1 MMSTGNAMSDRL
13 DEVLDAAAAESDAG
27 KLDDAEIQRLVALSR
42 DASYRRTERVPVK
55 SIEAF
60 EPRSLVSI
68 AMAAQRRREE
78 EMRFDAAAAA
88 ATAAD
93 QDASSDALAADGD
106 QSADA
111 AAADIAATGLD
122 ADGTL
127 ADGDMPPAP
136 SAGGEDMPAADGD
149 SAVGD
154 AQTDEGQAGA
164 ALAGAASGDAAPAD
178 EAQSG
183 DAPSAATAPN
193 IDFEAGH
200 ASGLEEGRK
209 VGFDEGHA
217 KGMDEGRAAGRA
229 EASAHLERAIQAFEA
244 ATAKL
249 GELAEIDGGA
259 LSKSI
264 NDVVLSL
271 ASERAGHAIEALPDA
286 FATRIEKLVGTI
298 RTVSGTPVIRL
309 NAADLAAI
317 GPLVET
323 REKLRHCS
331 FVEDQNMAR
340 GDLSVT
346 LGTIGIDDILTMD
359 SPEKDPSETVKS
371 EKGTGEKGTGEE
383 GSGEETTG
391 EETTTDRD
399 AAEDAKSEMTVAEEL
414 QDGPDQAHPSDEA
427 ENGPTE

>member
-13 DEVLDAAAAESDAG
+13 DEVLDAAAAESDAD

-106 QSADA
+106 QSANA
-111 AAADIAATGLD
+111 AAADMEATVLG
-122 ADGTL
+122 ADGPL
-127 ADGDMPPAP
+127 ADDDMPSAP
-136 SAGGEDMPAADGD
+136 SAGGEDMPAAHGD
-149 SAVGD
+149 SAAGD

-164 ALAGAASGDAAPAD
+164 ASADAVLAD
-178 EAQSG
+178 EAQSD

-249 GELAEIDGGA
+249 GDLTEIDGGA

-264 NDVVLSL
+264 NDVVLSM

-286 FATRIEKLVGTI
+286 FAARIEKLVGTI

-331 FVEDQNMAR
+331 FVEDQNMAC

-346 LGTIGIDDILTMD
+346 LGTIGIDDILTID
-359 SPEKDPSETVKS
+359 SPEKDPSETVK
-371 EKGTGEKGTGEE
+371 GEKGTGEE
-383 GSGEETTG
+383 TI
-391 EETTTDRD
+391 TDRD
-399 AAEDAKSEMTVAEEL
+399 AAQDGKSEMTLAEEL
-414 QDGPDQAHPSDEA
+414 RDGPDQAHHSDEA
-427 ENGPTE
+427 ENDPTE